1 MERSIGDFSCVQDLW
16 KIDGTAKRISETLPI
31 LDDRVKDIPNLEHW
45 LLVLACA
52 DCIGFF

>member
-1 MERSIGDFSCVQDLW
+1 MCVQDLW
-16 KIDGTAKRISETLPI
+16 RIDGTAKRISETLPI